1 MEVLEEDVDVLLHL
15 LLNGLAV
22 HRDDEAVDVTE
33 GDQDDSCAHR
43 RPFNSVPEI
52 VKTS

>member
-15 LLNGLAV
+15 LLDGLAV
-22 HRDDEAVDVTE
+22 HGDDEAVDVAE

-43 RPFNSVPEI
+43 RPLNSVPEI